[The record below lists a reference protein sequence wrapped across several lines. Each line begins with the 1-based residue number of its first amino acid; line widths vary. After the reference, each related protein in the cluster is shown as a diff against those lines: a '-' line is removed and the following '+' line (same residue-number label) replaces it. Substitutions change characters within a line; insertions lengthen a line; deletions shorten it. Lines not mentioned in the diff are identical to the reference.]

1 MLLCELTT
9 HIERLA
15 GVGKVRAADYRE
27 KLQVST
33 FADLLSLSPRAY
45 EDRTRLTSIKDL
57 RG

>member
-9 HIERLA
+9 PIERLA

-33 FADLLSLSPRAY
+33 FADLLSLSPRA
-45 EDRTRLTSIKDL
+45 
-57 RG
+57 